1 MTTNQE
7 FKVLKTRRNY
17 LQNKDFFYE
26 NNDSISDFLTK
37 YNIWVLINNKTAKPT
52 IQEKII
58 DYINDHPEYVCWTTL
73 RYIPRDS
80 FGFSSKEPLLFDS
93 YSISTNGDVYSHL
106 FNKILNKAI
115 DAQSYL
121 RSSINTYKK
130 LFLSNHRLM
139 LSSFSFDHIRLDGKT
154 PSQLAANHKD
164 SDRQNNKIT
173 NLEWSTDK
181 ENSRHRSLAQ
191 VKNGRGSRPISI
203 TLLKDVN
210 ALKAGSRYVVRN
222 IYYLMDF
229 GIERSSIHKKI
240 SSGEQLYD
248 CLWEY
253 CSTEN
258 NTLFKEPPV
267 ELIEHFKCCSE
278 KAKSKPVELTLTKDI
293 FSQTN
298 LLLYKKGTTFHIEKR
313 SEAMNYGLTPTCISS
328 SIFSGRTYFDLHCKE
343 IDHYDPKK
351 KIPEYLIELFKFK
364 TAKFE
369 AIRREVGIRITLC
382 KAIGTYKEGEIF
394 SQSLK
399 SLQLNKQQRLRI
411 KTPALRGYNLK
422 QCKIEVIEVNELT
435 ETDLIP
441 FEIIKYLLY

>member
-1 MTTNQE
+1 MLENTD
-7 FKVLKTRRNY
+7 FKVLKTRRDY
-17 LQNKDFFYE
+17 SENKKFFYGE
-26 NNDSISDFLTK
+26 NDSISDFLIK
-37 YNIWVLINNKTAKPT
+37 YDNWVLNKKLQSKDTL
-52 IQEKII
+52 QEKLI
-58 DYINDHPEYVCWTTL
+58 DYIESHPEYVCWTTL
-73 RYIPRDS
+73 RYIPRDNY
-80 FGFSSKEPLLFDS
+80 GFSSKKPLLLDS
-93 YSISTNGDVYSHL
+93 YSISTNGDVFSHL
-106 FNKILNKAI
+106 FNKVLNKAV
-115 DAQSYL
+115 DVQSYL

-139 LSSFSFDHIRLDGKT
+139 LSSFSFDHIHSDGKVPT
-154 PSQLAANHKD
+154 QLAVNHKD
-164 SDRQNNKIT
+164 TDRQNNKIT

-181 ENSRHRSLAQ
+181 ENNRHRSLTQ
-191 VKNGRGSRPISI
+191 VKNGRGSRPIII
-203 TLLKDVN
+203 TLLKN
-210 ALKAGSRYVVRN
+210 ISALKAGSRYVAKN

-229 GIERSSIHKKI
+229 GIERSSVHKKI

-258 NTLFKEPPV
+258 ITLFKEPPV

-343 IDHYDPKK
+343 IDHYDSKK
-351 KIPEYLIELFKFK
+351 KIPEYLIGLFKFK

-382 KAIGTYKEGEIF
+382 KDIGAYKEGDVF
-394 SQSLK
+394 SQSFKRLH
-399 SLQLNKQQRLRI
+399 LNKQQRLRI

-422 QCKIEVIEVNELT
+422 QCKIEVIEVTELT
-435 ETDLIP
+435 ENDAIP